1 MQLIALLALSLV
13 AGFSVNPEGE
23 CTNSSNNFTESYS
36 TKYSFKRYT
45 RERQDDD
52 GVVFR
57 TELDFN
63 DAGISQG
70 AQFFVTWG
78 SLTLVYGVIAI
89 LVYMFVT
96 GIKQL
101 EKIFDYLVWAVSA
114 LG

>member
-23 CTNSSNNFTESYS
+23 CTNNSNNFTETYS

-45 RERQDDD
+45 RERQTDD
-52 GVVFR
+52 VVLR
-57 TELDFN
+57 QELDFN

-78 SLTLVYGVIAI
+78 SFTLVYGVIAI